1 MRKGISKL
9 DANIRKK
16 RIVAI
21 VLSVAFVVGIPL
33 TVVGAINLKSFGLTL
48 MIIGIVFCVCG
59 FYGTPIAW
67 TSYGN
72 KIQYKRTI
80 DAITVENL
88 RSVSEIA
95 SHINRPQKSVL
106 KDIQTAIQNFEL
118 VGFTLDGD
126 TIKRF
131 ERKAE
136 ESVQVS
142 VVCPNCG
149 GINYCNELE
158 KSAKCAYC
166 GRIIER

>member
-1 MRKGISKL
+1 MRKDISKL

-21 VLSVAFVVGIPL
+21 VLSIALVVGIPL
-33 TVVGAINLKSFGLTL
+33 IVVGAINLKSFGLPM
-48 MIIGIVFCVCG
+48 MIIGIIFCVCG

-72 KIQYKRTI
+72 KILYKRTI
-80 DAITVENL
+80 DAVTVENL
-88 RSVSEIA
+88 RSVKEIS
-95 SHINRPQKSVL
+95 SHINRPQKFVL
-106 KDIQTAIQNFEL
+106 QDLQTAIQNFEL
-118 VGFTLDGD
+118 VGFTIDGD
-126 TIKRF
+126 TIRRF
-131 ERKAE
+131 EKKAE

-149 GINYCNELE
+149 GINYCSELE
-158 KSAKCAYC
+158 NSVKCAYC